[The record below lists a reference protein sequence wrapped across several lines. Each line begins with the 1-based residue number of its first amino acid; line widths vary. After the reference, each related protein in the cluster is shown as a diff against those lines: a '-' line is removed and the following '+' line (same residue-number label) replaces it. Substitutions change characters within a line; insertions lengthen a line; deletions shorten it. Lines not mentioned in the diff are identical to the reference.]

1 MSGTGNFENC
11 NQFLHDFKELDTFFQ
26 CEGYLFFRDIL
37 DRKTMLE
44 AKTDFVQVLQQ
55 QGIVKREGTEP
66 VWTGKGME
74 HIDDE
79 ALYFLDSHKKV
90 WESSRM
96 QALMEKVFNESVFM
110 FKGINIRFSLPSDK
124 KYLTVPHQDHYYIP
138 QTPNFRTIWIP
149 VMDIEQGMGGLEL
162 IRASHKLG
170 LLEHIEDKEVE
181 SYILKG
187 RNQNGIALDTIS
199 ENWLTTEYRLGDLLV
214 LHSHTIH
221 RSMPNLS
228 KKVRLSMDN
237 RFQPISEPR
246 ISQAEKTI
254 LELRQYRKVVAQR
267 AKDEGANLELTER
280 VLLEMMRSGL
290 SADRENIKKIIMK
303 HNVERY

>member
-1 MSGTGNFENC
+1 MSSTGNFENC
-11 NQFLHDFKELDTFFQ
+11 NQLLHDFEELDAFFQ
-26 CEGYLFFRDIL
+26 CEGYLFFRDVL
-37 DRKTMLE
+37 DRKKILE
-44 AKTDFVQVLQQ
+44 AKTDFVQILQQ
-55 QGIVKREGTEP
+55 QGIVEHEGTEP
-66 VWTGKGME
+66 VWAGKGME

-79 ALYFLDSHKKV
+79 ALYSLDSHRKI

-96 QALMEKVFNESVFM
+96 QSLMEKIFNESVFM
-110 FKGINIRFSLPSDK
+110 FKGINIRFSLPSDE
-124 KYLTVPHQDHYYIP
+124 KYLTVPHQDHYYIS
-138 QTPNFRTIWIP
+138 QTPNFRTVWIP

-170 LLEHIEDKEVE
+170 LLEHIEDNGVE

-187 RNQNGIALDTIS
+187 RNQSGIALDTIS
-199 ENWLTTEYRLGDLLV
+199 GNWLTTEYRPGDLLV

-228 KKVRLSMDN
+228 KKIRLSMDN

-254 LELRQYRKVVAQR
+254 LELRQYRKVVVQR
-267 AKDEGANLELTER
+267 AQDEGASSELTER
-280 VLLEMMRSGL
+280 VLLEMMKSGL
-290 SADRENIKKIIMK
+290 SADRENVKKIIMK
-303 HNVERY
+303 HSVERY